1 MRYVDVPTAETRA
14 AMLRAGRPEWL
25 ADDLVAMQV
34 ATASG
39 LLAAVSGDVEAVL
52 GRSPRSFDDFARDY
66 AEAFR

>member
-1 MRYVDVPTAETRA
+1 
-14 AMLRAGRPEWL
+14 
-25 ADDLVAMQV
+25 MQV

-39 LLAAVSGDVEAVL
+39 HFAAVSGDVEAVL